1 MRLCFWLP
9 LVAADFCAHVELWE
23 KLRLEV
29 RQLVPRY
36 SGRLNFAARFS
47 PFRSQFTSIWINLD
61 LNLEGLE
68 SKTMSKRVGL
78 EVHLSAD
85 LVHVSR
91 VQGLLQELQV
101 PDALLQPEAGQPM

>member
-1 MRLCFWLP
+1 M
-9 LVAADFCAHVELWE
+9 
-23 KLRLEV
+23 
-29 RQLVPRY
+29 
-36 SGRLNFAARFS
+36 
-47 PFRSQFTSIWINLD
+47 NLD